1 MSSSRSTS
9 VAELLLQLLELMS
22 LGATRADQATKQL
35 RRAHP
40 FSGLARRIGSAI
52 EMLEA
57 EGLIESSSDGDDV
70 LYRTTPSGLAT
81 LERQGRF
88 PGAAAVL
95 FTDIVG
101 STELIGEFGEAGAHT
116 RRQRHFSLLREAIAT
131 CGGRE
136 VKSLGDGLMVVFADP
151 VAAIECA
158 IAMQRGVARDCDRL
172 GLRIGLHAG
181 DVLRE
186 GNDFFGTTVIIA
198 RRLCESA
205 QAGQIVVSEDT
216 CALTNGTGDSGGE
229 PFESLGSV
237 ELKGLSEPVCAST
250 LRWSQGPA
258 PGYLA
263 RLRRARHPAVEAAR

>member
-1 MSSSRSTS
+1 MSSSRSPS

-22 LGATRADQATKQL
+22 LGATRAEQATKHL

-40 FSGLARRIGSAI
+40 FTGLARRIGSAI

-57 EGLIESSSDGDDV
+57 EGLIESSSDGDHV

-116 RRQRHFSLLREAIAT
+116 RRQRHFSLLREAIAA

-158 IAMQRGVARDCDRL
+158 IAMQRGVARDCGL

-216 CALTNGTGDSGGE
+216 RGLTNGTGDSGGE

-258 PGYLA
+258 HGYLA